1 MAYAGLVSE
10 EGRKEMRTY
19 SIMAISGIHMKS
31 LFWPFAAALVMAV
44 VTAWAHWTPPAILL
58 ATLGA
63 LFTVHI
69 SETLEQIERHLA
81 HLARERE

>member
-1 MAYAGLVSE
+1 
-10 EGRKEMRTY
+10 MRRY
-19 SIMAISGIHMKS
+19 SIMATRGIHVQS
-31 LFWPFAAALVMAV
+31 LFWPFAAAFVMAAL
-44 VTAWAHWTPPAILL
+44 TAWAHWSPPAILL

-81 HLARERE
+81 HLALSLRKHQ